1 MWGGCHA
8 EECEEQEEMVLAL
21 RDALSLG
28 AVSLTRQGLVST
40 PRSVFRF
47 SFFPLL
53 FPPFFLSGV
62 LWCYVVHAA

>member
-1 MWGGCHA
+1 
-8 EECEEQEEMVLAL
+8 MVLAL

>member
-1 MWGGCHA
+1 
-8 EECEEQEEMVLAL
+8 MVLAL

-47 SFFPLL
+47 SPFF
-53 FPPFFLSGV
+53 FPPFFEWGIMV
-62 LWCYVVHAA
+62 LRGACGLKLPVCEAFTC